1 MYGKIF
7 ATMYDGSIY
16 GRWQAIVTFQQMIAL
31 ADKDGIVDMTAQA
44 LSARTSIPLEIIE
57 KGIADLE
64 TPDKVS
70 RTPDEEGRRIIL
82 LDEHRPWGW
91 RITNYAKYRE
101 IRTAEERREYHRQYW
116 HKRKLNKT
124 QQTQPIVEAEVEVKA
139 ENNTGDISPTE
150 SKLSATP
157 YQKIV
162 DLYHETLPDLPR
174 VAKLTKTRK
183 GYIQQRWKEDM
194 PELKNWGNFFDYVK
208 QSDFLT
214 GKVNGS
220 GDRPPFRADLE
231 WLIKPSNFVKIAEGK
246 YHV

>member
-162 DLYHETLPDLPR
+162 DLYHETLPELPR

>member
-91 RITNYAKYRE
+91 RITNYDKYRE

-139 ENNTGDISPTE
+139 ENNTADISPTE

-162 DLYHETLPDLPR
+162 DLYHETLPELPR

-194 PELKNWGNFFDYVK
+194 PELKNWGNFFNYVGE
-208 QSDFLT
+208 SDFLM

>member
-16 GRWQAIVTFQQMIAL
+16 GKWQAIVTFQQMIAL

-91 RITNYAKYRE
+91 KITNYAKYRE

-139 ENNTGDISPTE
+139 KDNIGDISPTE

-162 DLYHETLPDLPR
+162 DLYHETLPELPK

-214 GKVNGS
+214 GKTNGS

>member
-162 DLYHETLPDLPR
+162 DLYHETLPDLPK

-194 PELKNWGNFFDYVK
+194 PELKNWGNFFNYVGE
-208 QSDFLT
+208 SDFLM

>member
-7 ATMYDGSIY
+7 ASMYDGSIY
-16 GRWQAIVTFQQMIAL
+16 GKWQAIVTFQQMIAL
-31 ADKDGIVDMTAQA
+31 ADRDGTVDMTAAA
-44 LSARTSIPLEIIE
+44 LAARTSIPLEIIE
-57 KGIADLE
+57 KGIKDLE
-64 TPDKVS
+64 SPDSMS
-70 RTPDEEGRRIIL
+70 RTPDEEGRRIVK

-91 RITNYAKYRE
+91 RITNYQKYRE